1 MRLGKK
7 AAATTAAGRSF
18 ENVLKSKAY
27 FLSIGIWQLYTLL
40 QYISTKKLHLKKNIP
55 YIKAMFEKFSKPFSI
70 KPSKNIRKK
79 PI

>member
-7 AAATTAAGRSF
+7 AAVTTAAGRSF

-40 QYISTKKLHLKKNIP
+40 QYISTKKTALTEKTFHTLKPCLKSL
-55 YIKAMFEKFSKPFSI
+55 ASHS
-70 KPSKNIRKK
+70 R
-79 PI
+79 

>member
-7 AAATTAAGRSF
+7 AAATTAAAARSF

-40 QYISTKKLHLKKNIP
+40 QYISTKKLHFKKNIP
-55 YIKAMFEKFSKPFSI
+55 YI
-70 KPSKNIRKK
+70 
-79 PI
+79 